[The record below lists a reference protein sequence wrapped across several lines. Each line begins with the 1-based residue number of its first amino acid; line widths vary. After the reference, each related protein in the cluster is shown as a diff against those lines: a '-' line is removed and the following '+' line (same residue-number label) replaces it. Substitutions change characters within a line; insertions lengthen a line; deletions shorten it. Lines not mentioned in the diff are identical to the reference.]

1 MLKSPGIWYL
11 ATLFAS
17 LGLLSVIALDALRS
31 RPNDHVPT
39 RKLAIPGGTRSKEAP
54 VPQVTETRQPVVDP
68 SLSSVIRAP
77 PFSADVAASAA
88 SVRPVS
94 LPTPPPA
101 PASAPLA
108 QPTVPWTS
116 VTVTEQIAGSPDSP
130 FSGHGSKRPKH
141 CLALWDRKT
150 HMTKD
155 EWRAA
160 CGRIPGN
167 P

>member
-31 RPNDHVPT
+31 RSNDHVLT

-54 VPQVTETRQPVVDP
+54 VPQTTETRQADVDP
-68 SLSSVIRAP
+68 SLSPVIRAP
-77 PFSADVAASAA
+77 PFSADDAAAAASARPA
-88 SVRPVS
+88 SV
-94 LPTPPPA
+94 PTPPPA
-101 PASAPLA
+101 PASAPLP
-108 QPTVPWTS
+108 QPTAPWIS
-116 VTVTEQIAGSPDSP
+116 VTVTEQIAESPDSP
-130 FSGHGSKRPKH
+130 LSRYGSKLPKH
-141 CLALWDRKT
+141 CLALWDRET